1 MSQRT
6 SDSSD
11 VDLVDDATVTN
22 VARAALFAA
31 LTGAFAYVSFPFPL
45 SPAPVTL
52 QVLGVFLAGI
62 LLGPVWGGAAMVL
75 YLAAG
80 AMGAPVFAG
89 GAAGFGVLVSESA
102 GYLWSYPIA
111 AAVVGLIAHGGR
123 EVRPPERIAT
133 TRMVAGMIVGTV
145 IIYALGVLG
154 LILVLG
160 LSFESAVIAG
170 ALVFLPA
177 EAVKMAAAIGV
188 VRSERLTAT
197 PT

>member
-6 SDSSD
+6 SEADE
-11 VDLVDDATVTN
+11 VELVDDATVAN

-52 QVLGVFLAGI
+52 QVLGVFLAGL
-62 LLGPVWGGAAMVL
+62 LLGPVWGGAAMAL
-75 YLAAG
+75 YLTAG
-80 AMGAPVFAG
+80 AVGAPVFSGGTAG
-89 GAAGFGVLVSESA
+89 IGPLVGESA

-111 AAVVGLIAHGGR
+111 AALVGAIAHGGR
-123 EVRPPERIAT
+123 EVRDLEGVGVG
-133 TRMVAGMIVGTV
+133 RMVGAMAAGIVV
-145 IIYALGVLG
+145 IYALGVVG
-154 LILVLG
+154 LMLVLG
-160 LSFESAVIAG
+160 LSPANAVIAG

-188 VRSERLTAT
+188 VRSERLTAA